1 MPSLVTLDGLHGD
14 LSRRH
19 FLAAAA
25 ATGLLTACG
34 SDTTSSPAAPAARPW
49 TFTDDRGVQVTRPSR
64 PSRIVTNDQAGAA
77 LTSLGIRPVG
87 IFSSAPMDQNPI
99 LEGVDLAGIESLG
112 EVYGEINVEK
122 LAALGPDL
130 VVVPFDPRQDG
141 PPFGFVDGPVQGQ
154 VQAIAPI
161 AAIDGIKDPVQVLTR
176 FAELAAALGA
186 DLQAPEVAATRKRFE
201 DAGSALHAAVAAKP
215 GLLAVAL
222 YATPSEGISFC
233 RPATFPGLRQ
243 LQELGLELVVP
254 EGGAT
259 DVNEDFA
266 NFFFDSVSLELA
278 GKYPA
283 DLILLDEDTAPE
295 DMAGVPTWAALPAVQ
310 AGQIAAFRRLGSWTY
325 EQNAGEIEGITA
337 AVRAANPDLV

>member
-1 MPSLVTLDGLHGD
+1 MPPLVTLDGLHGD
-14 LSRRH
+14 LSRRR
-19 FLAAAA
+19 FLAATAA
-25 ATGLLTACG
+25 AGLLTACG
-34 SDTTSSPAAPAARPW
+34 SGATSSPAVPGAGPW
-49 TFTDDRGVQVTRPSR
+49 TFTDDRGVEVTRPSL

-99 LEGVDLAGIESLG
+99 LEGVDLTGIESLG

-141 PPFGFVDGPVQGQ
+141 PPFGFIDGPVQGQ

-186 DLQAPEVAATRKRFE
+186 NLQAPKVAAARKRFE
-201 DAGSALHAAVAAKP
+201 DAGSALRATAAAKSN
-215 GLLAVAL
+215 LLAVAV
-222 YATPSEGISFC
+222 YATPTEGISFC

-283 DLILLDEDTAPE
+283 DLILLDEDTTPE